1 CSALVGGLD
10 CEVAGGRQPPRGGRR
25 CGALQQRS
33 PRWRRFGVRR
43 PCRAHGGSSPSAV
56 GPGGPAHP
64 SAASAR
70 EVGGPCAGKTPP
82 PNPPPRSGEGEKD
95 NDSSFRREGASPRCS
110 RSAPPLR
117 FGEGAEKRGS
127 SPESSRPL
135 DDHGGQVV
143 LLRRAASE
151 ATYLAIDLLDQP
163 RRRQAVVLADQFLH
177 ALDAVAIAR
186 RI

>member
-1 CSALVGGLD
+1 
-10 CEVAGGRQPPRGGRR
+10 GGRQPPRGGRR

-82 PNPPPRSGEGEKD
+82 PNPPPRSGEEEKD
-95 NDSSFRREGASPRCS
+95 NDSSFRRAGASPRCS
-110 RSAPPLR
+110 RPAPPLR
-117 FGEGAEKRGS
+117 FGLTLTHREASAIVRA
-127 SPESSRPL
+127 SPAGGRPALPSRARS
-135 DDHGGQVV
+135 GG
-143 LLRRAASE
+143 
-151 ATYLAIDLLDQP
+151 
-163 RRRQAVVLADQFLH
+163 
-177 ALDAVAIAR
+177 
-186 RI
+186 